1 MKEKAICSTQGNP
14 DRGSQRSTWLKS
26 AHSAT
31 TGHHDDE
38 MGILDTSNQHYVLRI
53 TTWHSHGKTDRTPLK
68 SQNVQEVMKAL
79 TKTTVVRNLQW
90 GMNGWKQLFSSEQTH
105 N

>member
-14 DRGSQRSTWLKS
+14 DRGSQKSTSLKS

-38 MGILDTSNQHYVLRI
+38 MGILDTSNHHYVLRI
-53 TTWHSHGKTDRTPLK
+53 TT
-68 SQNVQEVMKAL
+68 
-79 TKTTVVRNLQW
+79 
-90 GMNGWKQLFSSEQTH
+90 
-105 N
+105 